1 MKDVRTGE
9 QTSNVGA
16 VLDGDIGNFIDA
28 YLQALARGTLKSG
41 GAASDDEEGDNE

>member
-1 MKDVRTGE
+1 MA
-9 QTSNVGA
+9 A

-41 GAASDDEEGDNE
+41 GAAEEDDGEDE